1 MRKFFQQKKVKNYF
15 DLLAEE
21 RAKTERKR
29 IRDVLAKKEAENRLR
44 LARGWVIRL
53 APQDRWISVPLL

>member
-1 MRKFFQQKKVKNYF
+1 MWKFFRQKKVKNYF

-29 IRDVLAKKEAENRLR
+29 IRDVLAKKAAEDRLR
-44 LARGWVIRL
+44 FASCPATVIAARGSG
-53 APQDRWISVPLL
+53 SV